1 MARCRPCYR
10 EVDVSTT
17 EMGVF
22 GVGLALFLMFVSGIL
37 LWRSGKPYST
47 ALITI
52 HKLVGIGAG
61 VWLGVMVYRAAP
73 LGPVAIAAIAV
84 TVLLFLIL
92 VATGGLLSIDRPMPI
107 VVRRLHQVVPVLA
120 VLVTA
125 GMLYLLLSGT

>member
-1 MARCRPCYR
+1 M
-10 EVDVSTT
+10 STT
-17 EMGVF
+17 EMGIF